1 MPRSAHTGRSDAEL
15 LDATRAGD
23 TSAFSVL
30 WERHSRA
37 GLVAARHL
45 GNPSNADDVV
55 SEAYLRI
62 MELTLDG
69 RGPRG
74 SFRPYLYRTI
84 QSIAVDHWRRPEDAA
99 ENLDVIPDLTEA
111 GPWEDGAFD
120 RNAAARAFAS
130 LSERWQSV
138 LWYTEVEGLPPREA
152 AKLIGISP
160 NGVSALAKR
169 AREALQSAWVDEH
182 INRELAEAACQ
193 STLSHLQRYQRG
205 KLTAA
210 LSREVEAHLDTC
222 DACAGA
228 AAELSGLNRQ
238 LALVLAGAVLGG
250 GSVVTF
256 LGGVGSTA
264 PASATAL
271 VDGASG
277 VAPIDPGSG
286 SAVGSGSGSTAGSSS
301 GAAAGSGSA
310 AAGSGAAAAAAGAAG
325 GVLGGVSGMVLAA
338 AVAGALV
345 IGGGAIWI
353 TNAVQSGSV
362 STEVAASAA
371 EPAAPSDT
379 APNSNDSS
387 KPTRDSATSKPVKT
401 AQDQPATPA
410 PVQPVE
416 ERQQSFPMR
425 NSDDS
430 ESAGNSGSGSSSGSA
445 SANSNDASV
454 TANASAAASAAASA
468 SGDAHG
474 NADGSGSGAGATSA
488 SGSDA
493 RSTGNANGS
502 GASASSTANA
512 SAASRSTADTRADA
526 DARAD
531 AGAEGTAEAQAS
543 ATAAATSTA
552 QTNAAADTSADT
564 SADANGTGTSGS
576 DGASADTAADSS
588 GDAASDGAAVD
599 GDADTGAGIDAEAG
613 SVADTDSGASGDSE
627 AGSDGDVDPGPEA
640 GVSADSSVDAQ
651 GTSGA
656 SGGSNPGE
664 EVVTPVV
671 HSWSL
676 CGTANTVY
684 ISGYSAQ
691 SGTVTAFQQIF
702 LGLIVTYDHPAT
714 VTANSTWTVS
724 APLSPLY
731 VPVNRATLKLFVQLS
746 RDGAESSEL
755 VPIDLAQNEVE
766 TAPYCPVVN

>member
-45 GNPSNADDVV
+45 GTPSNADDVV

-222 DACAGA
+222 AACAGA

-264 PASATAL
+264 PAGATAL
-271 VDGASG
+271 IDGANG

-286 SAVGSGSGSTAGSSS
+286 SAAGSGSGSAAGSSS

-310 AAGSGAAAAAAGAAG
+310 AAGGGAAAAAAGAAG

-371 EPAAPSDT
+371 EPAPPSDT
-379 APNSNDSS
+379 APNNSDSS
-387 KPTRDSATSKPVKT
+387 KPTRDSVTTKPVKP
-401 AQDQPATPA
+401 AQEQPATPV
-410 PVQPVE
+410 PVQSAE
-416 ERQQSFPMR
+416 ERQQSIPTR
-425 NSDDS
+425 TSDGS
-430 ESAGNSGSGSSSGSA
+430 ENTGSSGSA
-445 SANSNDASV
+445 SANGNDASV
-454 TANASAAASAAASA
+454 TANTSAAASAAASA
-468 SGDAHG
+468 SGAAHG
-474 NADGSGSGAGATSA
+474 NADGSDSGAGAASG

-493 RSTGNANGS
+493 RSSGNANAS
-502 GASASSTANA
+502 GASANSTANA
-512 SAASRSTADTRADA
+512 SASSHSTADTRANA
-526 DARAD
+526 TSA
-531 AGAEGTAEAQAS
+531 AS
-543 ATAAATSTA
+543 STA
-552 QTNAAADTSADT
+552 QANAAADA

-576 DGASADTAADSS
+576 DGASADTEADSS

-599 GDADTGAGIDAEAG
+599 ADANAQAEVEANADAQAEVDSDAE
-613 SVADTDSGASGDSE
+613 TNASGTE
-627 AGSDGDVDPGPEA
+627 IPGGATIAPE
-640 GVSADSSVDAQ
+640 VQ
-651 GTSGA
+651 
-656 SGGSNPGE
+656 
-664 EVVTPVV
+664 
-671 HSWSL
+671 SWSF
-676 CGTANTVY
+676 CGTTNHISV
-684 ISGYSAQ
+684 SGYSAQ
-691 SGTVTAFQQIF
+691 AGTLRVIYPLIPEAEFGFYLDPPVPTAAASQWSS
-702 LGLIVTYDHPAT
+702 P
-714 VTANSTWTVS
+714 
-724 APLSPLY
+724 PLAYEFTPSVRDSLTLY
-731 VPVNRATLKLFVQLS
+731 VQLF
-746 RDGAESSEL
+746 RDNAAPSAW
-755 VPIDLAQNEVE
+755 VPIDLSQNEVE
-766 TAPYCPVVN
+766 TAPYCPVP